1 MAYKS
6 FEPFQLEGD
15 DLIKARKA
23 SADIRAALQVM
34 AQIVGKHNPS
44 LAPGAEKVTIA
55 FDPTSAGVA
64 RDGQTHSDG
73 PGGHCYIYHD
83 PPGICKPCPM

>member
-15 DLIKARKA
+15 ELIKARKA

-34 AQIVGKHNPS
+34 AQIVGKHNQS

-55 FDPTSAGVA
+55 FDPAPAGISQSS
-64 RDGQTHSDG
+64 QTHSDG
-73 PGGHCYIYHD
+73 PGGHCYIYQD